1 MEEKLVTARRLY
13 TEEQIR
19 DAWQQAYLL
28 ARDPWNFHEKFLVAL
43 RAGRKEKPVL
53 LTKDDLLTVAA
64 TEHEKLMV
72 HGIWGMLGTDI
83 LNEAAL
89 TLKAEQANLGGNM
102 EILIRLAKARKE
114 EGFQPG
120 DVVRDAN
127 GRWYRR
133 RKDGGTHPWEQFGTV
148 AVTPD
153 EWLKRPLEKM

>member
-1 MEEKLVTARRLY
+1 MLFT
-13 TEEQIR
+13 R
-19 DAWQQAYLL
+19 DEML
-28 ARDPWNFHEKFLVAL
+28 AVATTRHEKVI
-43 RAGRKEKPVL
+43 
-53 LTKDDLLTVAA
+53 
-64 TEHEKLMV
+64 V
-72 HGIWGMLGTDI
+72 HGIFAVMDTAMA
-83 LNEAAL
+83 NEGVLMAHAR
-89 TLKAEQANLGGNM
+89 EANLGGNM